1 MLDTLI
7 CIDIHPQ
14 SQSHKFDIADLV
26 HTYIQQTISSIEEFS
41 CFPVFP
47 INQL

>member
-1 MLDTLI
+1 MLDTVI
-7 CIDIHPQ
+7 HNDIHPQ
-14 SQSHKFDIADLV
+14 SRKFDIADTV

-41 CFPVFP
+41 CFHVFP

>member
-1 MLDTLI
+1 MLDTLTH
-7 CIDIHPQ
+7 IDIHP
-14 SQSHKFDIADLV
+14 QSHKFDIADTV

-41 CFPVFP
+41 RFHVFP